1 MPGQFTDKNGGNMA
15 GHSDKWSDKNRRP
28 NSYQAGQG
36 SRGSRNQGTGLA
48 GKANTV
54 SSDEVDTS
62 KMNPEEK
69 LRYFNKLGL
78 LNPTQKQQLADI
90 DAKKAKS
97 STANVEPVHKPS
109 TEQPKPDVNPVKEL
123 SDKLGKIFAN
133 KPQLIQGIVKA
144 LQSVPKEQLKDKAQ
158 AVLKAMNNNTSTEPT
173 EVFSTVMQA
182 IEGSPE
188 KDEDDID
195 FDEKEP
201 VKSEP
206 EEGSIDWIR
215 KIHKFVFDKYF
226 NQDFDSYKSYRDL
239 LKNKHDAN
247 IFQDY
252 LEKMEKNPKIKPLY
266 DLAMNK
272 LNDFDPEE
280 GEDSKF
286 INIGDAVFSIIK
298 DGENVQ
304 QSAGTEESDKY
315 AQDYE
320 REEEKSRDLER
331 QYSTMS
337 ENDFRK
343 DFHFLDSKD
352 VEALIKQAKQFKN
365 YQSALSAIAS
375 GVDNSTDGDNNE
387 ILSSMYA
394 IADDL
399 GSMGFELKDND
410 NSTSDNNEYGFV
422 MSPEELS
429 STGKHSYN
437 NDPEVYQQPTLDDAL
452 VLARKHAAAARK
464 EDFDKFLKYV
474 ADGMKEQ
481 GTKPAIINRTLSHYM
496 HELKNNGFK
505 FQSALNSM
513 VDNAEAYDPD
523 DDYGT
528 EFDHNIASFEGGM
541 ENYDKD
547 QSKYEDQIIHVYN
560 QLHGK

>member
-36 SRGSRNQGTGLA
+36 SRGSRNQGTGLT

-90 DAKKAKS
+90 DAKKAQS
-97 STANVEPVHKPS
+97 STANVEPVQKPS

-266 DLAMNK
+266 DLAMHK

-304 QSAGTEESDKY
+304 QSSGAEESDKY

-375 GVDNSTDGDNNE
+375 GVDNNTDGDNNE